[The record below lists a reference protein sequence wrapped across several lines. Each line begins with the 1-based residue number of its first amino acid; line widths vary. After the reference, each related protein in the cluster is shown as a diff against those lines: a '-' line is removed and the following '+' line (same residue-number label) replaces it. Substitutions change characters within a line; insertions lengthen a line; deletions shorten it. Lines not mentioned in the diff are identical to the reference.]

1 MTTGVQQP
9 GRPCEPG
16 ITERVSGDTL
26 HVSPAV
32 KTKGDGMHPAGSTVL
47 VTGASA
53 GIGSAAAVAFGAAGA
68 AVLVHGR
75 DADRTAQVATAC
87 GGTAL
92 VADLAEPAGVDRLAA
107 DALARGPLDVVVL
120 NAGRGHSGPFVAM
133 TDAEID
139 HLLALDL
146 AGVVRLVRRVLPGMI
161 ERRRGHLCFVSSI
174 AGRTGVAGE
183 AVYAAAKAGL
193 DAFAESLRLELD
205 GAGVTVSVVV
215 PGVVDTGFFVARG
228 RPYDR
233 RTPRPVAPGEV
244 ADAILD
250 AVRRERAEVFVPR
263 WLGVAPAVRAVAP
276 GPFRAMSRRFG
287 ESVRA

>member
-1 MTTGVQQP
+1 M
-9 GRPCEPG
+9 R
-16 ITERVSGDTL
+16 L
-26 HVSPAV
+26 
-32 KTKGDGMHPAGSTVL
+32 AGSTAL

-53 GIGSAAAVAFGAAGA
+53 GIGAETATALHDAGA
-68 AVLVHGR
+68 TVLVHGR
-75 DADRTAQVATAC
+75 DADRTARAAASCDGVP
-87 GGTAL
+87 L
-92 VADLAEPAGVDRLAA
+92 LADLADPAGVDRLAA
-107 DALARGPLDVVVL
+107 DAQAHGPLDIVVL
-120 NAGRGHSGPFVAM
+120 NAGRGHSGPFARM

-146 AGVVRLVRRVLPGMI
+146 AGVVRLVRRVLPGML

-205 GAGVTVSVVV
+205 GSGVGVSVVV
-215 PGVVDTGFFVARG
+215 PGVVETGFFAARG

-233 RTPRPVAPGEV
+233 RTPKPVPARKV
-244 ADAILD
+244 AEAILAAIEGD
-250 AVRRERAEVFVPR
+250 RDEVFVPR
-263 WLGVAPAVRAVAP
+263 WLGVAPAVRALAP

-287 ESVRA
+287 ESVRS